1 MSDDKIEHH
10 WHAPTRA
17 QVVNALQQWATDNK
31 EEVFGNLNK
40 VVAAAIKAEVAGQVS
55 AMLRTDKYDQLILNT
70 IADVVAGEK
79 KVYESNGYGFYN
91 RIRDLVNQ
99 KIQQLVLQDYK
110 VTVSKN
116 EGK

>member
-1 MSDDKIEHH
+1 MSDEKIEHH
-10 WHAPTRA
+10 WHAPTRR
-17 QVVNALQQWATDNK
+17 QVVNALQQWITDNK

-40 VVAAAIKAEVAGQVS
+40 VVTDAIRAEVAVQVS
-55 AMLRTDKYDQLILNT
+55 AMLRTDKYDQLILNK
-70 IADVVAGEK
+70 IVEVVAGEK
-79 KVYESNGYGFYN
+79 KSYDSNGYGFYN